1 MNSNKKFYD
10 AEERFKN
17 FQFQLD
23 LFGPQI
29 SDLKISI
36 NDIYNK
42 INKPDNKM
50 DIFWRHMN
58 DMK

>member
-23 LFGPQI
+23 LVGPQI
-29 SDLKISI
+29 SDSKISI

-42 INKPDNKM
+42 IKKPDNKM

>member
-23 LFGPQI
+23 LVGPQI